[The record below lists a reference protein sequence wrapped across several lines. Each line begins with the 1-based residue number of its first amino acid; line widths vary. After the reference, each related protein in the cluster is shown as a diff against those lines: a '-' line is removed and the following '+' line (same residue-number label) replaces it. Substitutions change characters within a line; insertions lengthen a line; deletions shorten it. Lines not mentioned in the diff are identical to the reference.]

1 MSKSALRTILFGFS
15 YFISAISLA
24 QGQGPESERLGRP
37 TFGGPDAVENILADE
52 YSSWDN
58 WQKSLKND
66 HGVSLSF
73 DYTAVFLSANDV
85 SANNTAA
92 GGIARLFGS
101 INFARDGSGALIYK
115 VEHRHEFGSPS
126 PSEFALGEL
135 GYVGLQEA
143 PFNDQGFRTQNL
155 YWRQRFRNGRSTLIA
170 GILDPTDYVDAFA
183 MASPWLHFMNF
194 AFSTGSAA
202 IGLPNDAAVGVAYA
216 TMLDKNMYI
225 IAGITD
231 INGDPSDP
239 FKGFDNFFSDNEY
252 FTSFELGW
260 TSSRDRIM
268 LDNFHL
274 TAWHKDSQTSTGASD
289 GYGLAFSYS
298 RYVNDRLMPFV
309 RGGYAKDGGS
319 LLQKSLSF
327 GVGYQTDAFSGLVGA
342 AFNWGEPNDDT
353 FSPGLED
360 QYAIEVFY
368 RIPILKRFAITG
380 DVQYIKDPAL
390 NPSENTIWMFNL
402 RGRGAF

>member
-1 MSKSALRTILFGFS
+1 MTKSTVRTILVCFACFFS
-15 YFISAISLA
+15 AFA
-24 QGQGPESERLGRP
+24 QAQYQGSESERLGRP
-37 TFGGPDAVENILADE
+37 TFGGPDAVENVLADQ
-52 YSSWDN
+52 YKSWDK
-58 WQKSLKND
+58 WQRGLKDD
-66 HGVSLSF
+66 HGIALSF

-85 SANNTAA
+85 SANNSAA
-92 GGIARLFGS
+92 GGIARLFGAF
-101 INFARDGSGALIYK
+101 NFAGDGSSALVFK

-126 PSEFALGEL
+126 PFEFSLGEL

-143 PFNDQGFRTQNL
+143 PFSDAGSGVTNL
-155 YWRQRFRNGRSTLIA
+155 YWRQRFGNGRSTIIA
-170 GILDPTDYVDAFA
+170 GILDPTDYVNTFA
-183 MASPWLHFMNF
+183 LASPWLHFMNF

-202 IGLPNDAAVGVAYA
+202 IGLPNDAAVGIAYA

-231 INGDPSDP
+231 INGDPGDP
-239 FKGFDNFFSDNEY
+239 FKGFDNFVSNNKY

-274 TAWHKDSQTSTGASD
+274 TAWHRDRQSSTGASD

-319 LLQKSLSF
+319 LLQKSLSL
-327 GVGYQTDAFSGLVGA
+327 GVGYQTTAFSGLVGA
-342 AFNWGEPNDDT
+342 AFNWGQPNDDT
-353 FSPGLED
+353 FEPGLED
-360 QYAIEVFY
+360 QYAIEIFY
-368 RIPILKRFAITG
+368 RVPILKRFAITG
-380 DVQYIKDPAL
+380 DVQYIKVPAL
-390 NPSENTIWMFNL
+390 NPTNNTIWMFNL

>member
-1 MSKSALRTILFGFS
+1 MTKSTVQTILVSFAC
-15 YFISAISLA
+15 FISAFA
-24 QGQGPESERLGRP
+24 QAQNQGPESERLGRP
-37 TFGGPDAVENILADE
+37 TFGGPDAVENVLADQ
-52 YSSWDN
+52 YNSWDK
-58 WQKSLKND
+58 WQKGLKDD
-66 HGVSLSF
+66 HGIALSF

-92 GGIARLFGS
+92 GGIARLYGAF
-101 INFARDGSGALIYK
+101 NFAGDGSSALVFK

-126 PSEFALGEL
+126 PFEFSLGEL
-135 GYVGLQEA
+135 GYVGLQEP
-143 PFNDQGFRTQNL
+143 PFSDAGSGVTNL
-155 YWRQRFRNGRSTLIA
+155 YWRQRFGNGRSTIIA

-183 MASPWLHFMNF
+183 LASPWLHFMNF

-231 INGDPSDP
+231 INGDPSKP
-239 FKGFDNFFSDNEY
+239 FDGFDNFFSNNKY

-274 TAWHKDSQTSTGASD
+274 TAWHKDRQSSTGTSD

-319 LLQKSLSF
+319 LLQKSLSL

-342 AFNWGEPNDDT
+342 AFNWGQPNDDT
-353 FSPGLED
+353 FVPGLED
-360 QYAIEVFY
+360 QYAIEIFY
-368 RIPILKRFAITG
+368 RVPILKRFAITG